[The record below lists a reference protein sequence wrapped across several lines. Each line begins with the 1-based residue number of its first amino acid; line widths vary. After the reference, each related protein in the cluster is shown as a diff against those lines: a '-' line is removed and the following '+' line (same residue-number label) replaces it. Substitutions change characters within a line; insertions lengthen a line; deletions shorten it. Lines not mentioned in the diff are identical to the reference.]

1 MIITNDSTYKEMRNS
16 VMGNLDAIKVH
27 IREVSDKEKAKNPE
41 NQMLIEDLAYV
52 AEQLDLLHCFLT
64 GEG

>member
-1 MIITNDSTYKEMRNS
+1 
-16 VMGNLDAIKVH
+16 MGNLDAIKVH